1 MSIKLD
7 TQISKSFIP
16 EAQDEIR
23 ERIDQLEYATNDELI
38 LLGIS
43 ILLDPDSR
51 HRRYLT
57 PKEEAV
63 RLHINRELEKSI

>member
-7 TQISKSFIP
+7 TQISKSWTP
-16 EAQDEIR
+16 SAQGEIR
-23 ERIDQLEYATNDELI
+23 ERIEQLEYATNEELI

-43 ILLDPDSR
+43 ILLEPNSR
-51 HRRYLT
+51 HRCFLL
-57 PKEEAV
+57 PEEEAL